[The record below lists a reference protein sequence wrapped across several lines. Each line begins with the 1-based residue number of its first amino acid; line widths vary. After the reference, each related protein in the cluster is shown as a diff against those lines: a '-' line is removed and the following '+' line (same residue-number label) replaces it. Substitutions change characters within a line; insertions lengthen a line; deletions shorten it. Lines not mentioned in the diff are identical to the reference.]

1 MIAVTFAL
9 PEESRDFRAKLRF
22 AGGSAGHISE
32 AILGNLGECE
42 VLLAH
47 TGMGKARA
55 AEAMGS
61 LFSMHRPDVLL
72 SAGFAG
78 ALDPELPVGQ
88 LVAATNFSAMEML
101 AVVQRKMN
109 ARTRFG
115 PIATVDDLLETA
127 EKKRAIRART
137 GALAADME
145 TAAIHAECSRAG
157 IPMLSLRVI
166 SDAASDSLP
175 VPLSIWFD
183 EKRQR
188 PRPLRLVLHLTRH
201 PTRIRRFIRF
211 VQGVEIARAE
221 LTSAV
226 ALLVSALSQAALNR
240 RDA

>member
-9 PEESRDFRAKLRF
+9 PQESRDFRAKLRS

-32 AILGNLGECE
+32 AILGNLGDCE

-47 TGMGKARA
+47 TGVGKARA
-55 AEAMGS
+55 AEAMRS
-61 LFSMHRPDVLL
+61 LLAMHRPSVLL

-78 ALDPELPVGQ
+78 GLDLELPVGQ
-88 LVAATNFSAMEML
+88 LVAATNFSHMEML
-101 AVVQRKMN
+101 SVVQRKMN
-109 ARTRFG
+109 ARVRFG
-115 PIATVDDLLETA
+115 PMVTVDELLETA
-127 EKKRAIRART
+127 EQKRALRERT

-145 TAAIHAECSRAG
+145 TAVIHAECARTG

-188 PRPLRLVLHLTRH
+188 PRPLRLVSHLARH
-201 PTRIRRFIRF
+201 PSLIRRFVRF

-226 ALLVSALSQAALNR
+226 ALLVPGLSLTR
-240 RDA
+240 